1 MVVNDRQKNYFAD
14 KYQAIEGRY
23 DTYELFLEKGINLC
37 GRQGLLGY
45 IVPNTLLSN
54 LYGRKLRRFI
64 LSNCTIQ
71 EVTNFGMEVFGDP
84 TVHTCIIVLSREQKA
99 NHAVQIRKQVASI
112 QELCGNHD
120 YELRQELLGN
130 SDKATFDIFVDSTTQ
145 KLMTKLGDNARLL
158 GEICFIRQCIKT
170 GNDKIY
176 VQSSDVTPSE
186 PWKPTLRG
194 RSINRYA
201 ILDKN
206 LYVKYGPWLARNW
219 KNKSFYETPKISVR
233 ETGNRVV
240 ATLDLENR
248 YLLSS
253 LYAIYPK
260 RPGEIL
266 SLSYILGI
274 LNSALALFFLKKIAL
289 ELTKGAFTKFRTNQL
304 ARLPI
309 CTLDFNDPTNKAR
322 HDRMVGL
329 VKRMLDLNKQLAEA
343 KAPQAKTILQRQI
356 EATDRQIDRLV
367 YELYGLTDEEIKIVE
382 KSLR

>member
-1 MVVNDRQKNYFAD
+1 VHVIPAKAGIQKSC
-14 KYQAIEGRY
+14 ITRH
-23 DTYELFLEKGINLC
+23 L
-37 GRQGLLGY
+37 
-45 IVPNTLLSN
+45 P
-54 LYGRKLRRFI
+54 RFI
-64 LSNCTIQ
+64 
-71 EVTNFGMEVFGDP
+71 E
-84 TVHTCIIVLSREQKA
+84 K
-99 NHAVQIRKQVASI
+99 VASI

-130 SDKATFDIFVDSTTQ
+130 SDKATFDIFVDPTTQ

-158 GEICFIRQCIKT
+158 DEICFIRQCIKT

-176 VQSSDVTPSE
+176 VQSSDVSPGE

-194 RSINRYA
+194 RSIDRYA
-201 ILDKN
+201 LLDKD

-219 KNKSFYETPKISVR
+219 KNKSFYETPKIAVR
-233 ETGNRVV
+233 ETGNRIV

-309 CTLDFNDPTNKAR
+309 CTLDFNDPPNKAR

-356 EATDRQIDRLV
+356 ETIDRQIDELV
-367 YELYGLTDEEIKIVE
+367 YQLYGLTDEEINIVE
-382 KSLR
+382 KSLG